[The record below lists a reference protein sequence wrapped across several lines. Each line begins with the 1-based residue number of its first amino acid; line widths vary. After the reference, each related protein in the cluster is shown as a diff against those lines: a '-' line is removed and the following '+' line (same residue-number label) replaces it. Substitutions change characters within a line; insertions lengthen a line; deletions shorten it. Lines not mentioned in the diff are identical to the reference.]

1 MRDKLHQYL
10 LGRPAGASPRELLE
24 LVFTQPGTDAEFGP
38 RFLHVLLAAD
48 PRFVWRPNDGTWCAR
63 QRDGLAHLL
72 GETEFVVVDV
82 ETTGTAASATGIIEI
97 GAARVCGGRIV
108 GEFQQL
114 INPGQRLPAFIT
126 WLTGINDAAL
136 ADQPPI
142 SDVWPH
148 FMNFLGESVIVAHNA
163 PFDLGFLNA
172 AARACSGQSLA
183 HPHLCT
189 LKLARRLIPE
199 LRRRGL
205 DHVAAHFG
213 IPLLERHRALGD
225 VRITVEVFFQLLE
238 RMAARGVVR
247 LDQALDLQQHA
258 RDGRPF
264 ICLLPRDTVE
274 RLPAQPGI
282 YQFLDENGR
291 LLYVGKAKSLRA
303 RVGSYLSNASGH
315 SNKTLDLIRHIRDVR
330 VEVAGSELEAA
341 LREAEAIRRLQ
352 PPYNRL
358 RKHLPKI
365 AFLKLGSSDAYP
377 RLSITTRIGAGSAQY
392 IGPFCNRGQAED
404 VLRLLTRLFRLR
416 TCAGRLRPDAAVA
429 PCFHGQVD
437 ACTAPC
443 AARVTW
449 ERYREQVD
457 ACLTFLRGDGTA
469 AERELIRRRDE
480 HAAGMCFEA
489 AARAQHDLRL
499 LHMVL
504 RRQRTLGWITA
515 QQNFVVLQ
523 PAADRLSVLVYA
535 VVGGRLA
542 LRAQLTSA
550 AQVEAL
556 AETLRERW
564 PEFQRTRLRP
574 DDVDGTTI
582 LAAWL
587 RDRGEADGCAFRV
600 EDAAVPATQVA
611 EWRAACGS
619 LFSDARVQT
628 DALQRPAAQPE
639 PEGQRGEQPRPAKVI
654 ATRPE

>member
-24 LVFTQPGTDAEFGP
+24 LVFTQSGTDLEFGP
-38 RFLHVLLAAD
+38 HFLHTLLAAD
-48 PRFVWRPNDGTWCAR
+48 QRFVWRPNDGTWLA
-63 QRDGLAHLL
+63 QQHDGLARPL

-82 ETTGTAASATGIIEI
+82 ETTGGAASATGIIEI
-97 GAARVCGGRIV
+97 AAARVCGGRIV
-108 GEFQQL
+108 GEFQRL

-126 WLTGINDAAL
+126 WLTGIDDAAL

-142 SDVWPH
+142 SEVWPH
-148 FMNFLGESVIVAHNA
+148 FMNFLGDAVIVAHNA

-172 AARACSGQSLA
+172 AARALSGQALA
-183 HPHLCT
+183 HAHLCT
-189 LKLARRLIPE
+189 LKLARRLLPE
-199 LRRRGL
+199 LRRRAL
-205 DHVAAHFG
+205 DQVATHFG
-213 IPLLERHRALGD
+213 IPLLDRHRALGD

-238 RMAARGVVR
+238 KMAARGVVR

-282 YQFLDENGR
+282 YHFFDENGR
-291 LLYVGKAKSLRA
+291 LLYIGKAKSLRE
-303 RVGSYLSNASGH
+303 RVGSYLSNAGGH
-315 SNKTLDLIRHIRDVR
+315 SNKTLDLIRHIHDVR

-365 AFLKLGSSDAYP
+365 AFLKLGAGDAYP
-377 RLSITTRIGAGSAQY
+377 RLSITARIGAGRAQY
-392 IGPFCNRGQAED
+392 IGPFRNRAQAED
-404 VLRLLTRLFRLR
+404 VLHLLTRLYRLR
-416 TCAGRLRPDAAVA
+416 TCVGRRRPDAAVA

-443 AARVTW
+443 AARVTV
-449 ERYREQVD
+449 EQYRAQVD
-457 ACLTFLRGDGTA
+457 ACLTFLRGDGAA
-469 AERELIRRRDE
+469 AECELIRRRDE
-480 HAAGMCFEA
+480 HAAGMRFEA
-489 AARAQHDLRL
+489 AAGAQRDLRL
-499 LHMVL
+499 LHMLL
-504 RRQRTLGWITA
+504 RRQHTLGWITA
-515 QQNFVVLQ
+515 QQSFVVLQ
-523 PAADRLSVLVYA
+523 SAADRLSVLAYA

-550 AQVEAL
+550 AQVGTL

-564 PEFQRTRLRP
+564 PQFQRTRLRP

-587 RDRGEADGCAFRV
+587 RDRGEVDGCVLRI

-611 EWRAACGS
+611 EWRAAC
-619 LFSDARVQT
+619 
-628 DALQRPAAQPE
+628 DALLSDVHAQ
-639 PEGQRGEQPRPAKVI
+639 AN
-654 ATRPE
+654 AL